1 MKKFFHKFVSLS
13 LIIFTFSIFPLQG
26 IAIEFPTT
34 GNYFLATS
42 EKNIINYEKSQP
54 SAISNPV
61 VDPNFNTM
69 RSTDMDS
76 SSATYFVIALIV
88 VASIVPLATWYFSR
102 SKTN

>member
-1 MKKFFHKFVSLS
+1 MKKFFNKFLSLS
-13 LIIFTFSIFPLQG
+13 LIIFTFSFFPLQG
-26 IAIEFPTT
+26 FANELSTT
-34 GNYFLATS
+34 SNYFLVTS

-76 SSATYFVIALIV
+76 SSATYFVIALLIA
-88 VASIVPLATWYFSR
+88 ASIVPLATWYFSR
-102 SKTN
+102 SKAN